1 MIEFQG
7 VRKTFGSVDA
17 LRDVSFEVPT
27 GQVTVLIG
35 PSGCGKTTSL
45 RMINRMIEP
54 TDGDVLVDGKKV
66 GSFAPEELRRGIGYV
81 IQSVG
86 LFPHMSVRDNI
97 GIVPRLL
104 GWEKP
109 RRYERAAELLELVGL
124 DPAGYGE
131 KYPHELSGGEA
142 QRIGVARALAAD
154 PPVMLMDEPFGA
166 VDPLNREVLQ
176 KEFVALQQKLRKTVV
191 FVTHDLDEAIRL
203 ADEIILMRDGEIVQM
218 GPPERILAAPA
229 DEFVRNFVGNDRALK
244 RLACFR
250 VEDHMHRADLVAEA
264 DIATVNFGADS
275 GHGGDAA
282 GGRHVGNGHE
292 SSGLY
297 WVHDANRH
305 LVGVLDTAALGDG
318 PASADHVARVRA
330 RDVSVSPLSDL
341 REALS
346 RLLGQGMRAVPV
358 LDNEE
363 RVLGEVR
370 LPDIEALNQTGF
382 VR

>member
-109 RRYERAAELLELVGL
+109 KRYKRAAELLELVGL

-176 KEFVALQQKLRKTVV
+176 KEFVALQRKLRKTVV

-203 ADEIILMRDGEIVQM
+203 ADEIILMRDGEIVQI

-229 DEFVRNFVGNDRALK
+229 DEFVRSFVGNDRALK

-250 VEDHMHRADLVAEA
+250 VEDHMRRADLVAEA
-264 DIATVNFGADS
+264 DIGTVTIGA
-275 GHGGDAA
+275 
-282 GGRHVGNGHE
+282 GHE

-297 WVHDANRH
+297 WVHDDSRH

-318 PASADHVARVRA
+318 PPSPDHVARVRA

-358 LDNEE
+358 LDGDE

>member
-17 LRDVSFEVPT
+17 LRGVSFEVPT

-54 TDGDVLVDGKKV
+54 TDGDVLMDGRKV

-104 GWEKP
+104 GWGKQK
-109 RRYERAAELLELVGL
+109 RYERAAELLDLVGL

-176 KEFVALQQKLRKTVV
+176 KEFVALQRKLRKTVV

-250 VEDHMHRADLVAEA
+250 VEDHMQRADLLAES
-264 DIATVNFGADS
+264 DLGAVTIGAES
-275 GHGGDAA
+275 
-282 GGRHVGNGHE
+282 GNGHDG
-292 SSGLY
+292 SGLY
-297 WVHDANRH
+297 WVHDDNRH
-305 LVGVLDTAALGDG
+305 LIGVLDSAGLSDG
-318 PASADHVARVRA
+318 PPSQDDVTTVRA

-358 LDNEE
+358 LDSEE

>member
-1 MIEFQG
+1 MIEFRG
-7 VRKTFGSVDA
+7 VHKTFGSVDA
-17 LRDVSFEVPT
+17 LRGVSFVVPN
-27 GQVTVLIG
+27 GRVTVLIG

-54 TDGDVLVDGKKV
+54 TDGDVLVDGQKV

-104 GWEKP
+104 GSDKAE
-109 RRYERAAELLELVGL
+109 RYKRADELLDLVGL
-124 DPAGYGE
+124 DPGSYRE

-154 PPVMLMDEPFGA
+154 PPIMLMDEPFGA

-176 KEFVALQQKLRKTVV
+176 KEFVALQRKLRKTVV

-203 ADEIILMRDGEIVQM
+203 ADEIILMRDGEIVQQ

-229 DEFVRNFVGNDRALK
+229 TEFVRNFVGNDRALK
-244 RLACFR
+244 RLACFQ
-250 VEDHMHRADLVAEA
+250 VEEHMQRADLVAEA
-264 DIATVNFGADS
+264 DIATVAVGAES
-275 GHGGDAA
+275 
-282 GGRHVGNGHE
+282 GNGHE

-297 WVHDANRH
+297 WVHDHNHH
-305 LVGVLDTAALGDG
+305 LVGVFDAAAVSEG
-318 PASADHVARVRA
+318 PASPDHVTRVRA

-358 LDNEE
+358 LDDDE
-363 RVLGEVR
+363 RVIGEVR

>member
-1 MIEFQG
+1 
-7 VRKTFGSVDA
+7 
-17 LRDVSFEVPT
+17 
-27 GQVTVLIG
+27 
-35 PSGCGKTTSL
+35 
-45 RMINRMIEP
+45 MINRMIEP

-66 GSFAPEELRRGIGYV
+66 GSFAAEELRRGIGYV

-104 GWEKP
+104 GWDKSA
-109 RRYERAAELLELVGL
+109 RYERADELLDMVGL
-124 DPAGYGE
+124 DPESYRE
-131 KYPHELSGGEA
+131 KFPHELSGGEA

-154 PPVMLMDEPFGA
+154 PPILLMDEPFGA

-176 KEFVALQQKLRKTVV
+176 KEFVALQRKLRKTVV

-203 ADEIILMRDGEIVQM
+203 ADEIILMREGEIVQQ

-229 DEFVRNFVGNDRALK
+229 TEFVRDFVGNDRALK
-244 RLACFR
+244 RLACFS
-250 VEDHMHRADLVAEA
+250 VEDYMQSAASVAEA
-264 DIATVNFGADS
+264 DVDTIENGHDS
-275 GHGGDAA
+275 GI
-282 GGRHVGNGHE
+282 
-292 SSGLY
+292 L
-297 WVHDANRH
+297 WVHDYNRH
-305 LVGVLDTAALGDG
+305 LVGLIDTASLTDG
-318 PASADHVARVRA
+318 PPSRDQVTPVRA

-358 LDNEE
+358 LDEEE
-363 RVLGEVR
+363 RVVGEIR